1 MKIIPEHYNT
11 LRSAITQAQQGYH
24 TLEEYQAQN
33 LTAKRW
39 RWDLLWWAKRHQ
51 LLPDDFVTDTLY
63 RYVDDSHIDT
73 ALRKI
78 TATT

>member
-1 MKIIPEHYNT
+1 MKITTEHYDI
-11 LRSAITQAQQGYH
+11 LRSAIMQAQQDYH
-24 TLEEYQAQN
+24 TLEEYQAHN

-39 RWDLLWWAKRHQ
+39 RYDLLWRAIRYQ
-51 LLPDDFVTDTLY
+51 LLPDHFVTDTLY

-78 TATT
+78 TATS